1 MFHALFAGG
10 HYFVQYGFRQISSF
24 YRMFWKTSFFVFLH
38 FLRCVEFD
46 VTFINFVTFALQNRC
61 LYSSY

>member
-10 HYFVQYGFRQISSF
+10 HYFVQYGFRQISIF

-46 VTFINFVTFALQNRC
+46 VTFE
-61 LYSSY
+61 YSF